1 MTFKRACSPC
11 LFLCLAALASH
22 ASAQNTAA
30 PASGGYTDST
40 GFATAGDFSGSYL
53 FGNDGGTFFLFDKMV
68 GDGPGYP
75 DGYSRLGMR
84 IKLHDTGH
92 GHLWSSAYALITDHN
107 RVGFNLG
114 GGYRWLID
122 SNILS
127 LHGWYD
133 SYETDNGFRYDQL
146 SAGIELL
153 HEELDMRVNGY
164 LPIDETENFVGV
176 TDPGTVSTFTSRGI
190 GFFGRGLDEQAL
202 KGIDAEVGTAI
213 WGVNW
218 ARVYGGG
225 YWYEGQD
232 VSFGGARG
240 RVETAISPDLSLN
253 FIVQNDSEFDTN
265 YQMAVEYRF
274 SGGLSPG
281 FFTPFHG
288 EARKYNPVRRT
299 WPVAT
304 RVTEIDT
311 IVSMLN
317 PKTGQAMTATFVDN
331 TNPGAGDGSFENP
344 FSELPS
350 DDSADLILVFAGVGG
365 TTGNITLRDEQ
376 QLLGE
381 GKLYTF
387 NDSLRGTV
395 TMPSAFASAGPR
407 PILESADP
415 NQNVITLGNWNRV
428 ANFDILGPATA
439 AIGGTNIDGFVID
452 CITGIDVT
460 DGIRIANASGPGI
473 IRNSGFAA
481 DDEGIYVSN
490 MSGNPLNLV
499 IEGGSTSSILA
510 GLNGLTSLEGNDG
523 VHVHANGADV
533 NLTMRDVIVD
543 NAANRGIT
551 LTADLGGRLNANVE
565 ETLIGNTGGIAGDGF
580 NLNVMSGGAMGVRMD
595 TVAARGNG
603 DLFVVD
609 VQNGSFIGTV
619 FTSDFSDSATGS
631 GVRMNLNNATGRLSF
646 EDLIANRNAV
656 NGIEADATGNGTDFL
671 LSVVDSRLLANM
683 GSGMHIDVMG
693 GADFRHFV
701 DSSFLTLSGG
711 SGLEYNVSGA
721 GSVYIADI
729 ITTDLSESGM
739 HAVDGHVFNGGF
751 ANVDLMNTQGELA
764 GLNGYNLLV
773 EQNADF
779 VGTVTGAQFT
789 GAADAAIDISAIDGS
804 TINLTMAQIAGQNN
818 GDYGL
823 RYLVEGGPNGGSQM
837 FLGITNAD
845 FNGNP
850 DANIVGTSRGAGS
863 VASVYLNNVT
873 ADGGGAEGLAVLT
886 AEDGGVLNQQW
897 NGGTASQGDADGV
910 VARVDGAGSQMRLG
924 FNGVNIG
931 TNFND
936 GIDAMLTNGGAGS
949 LLNIS
954 LVNSVVTQ
962 NGINGLDLSISG
974 PGARSIVTIDNT
986 PMGGNFNGDAFEFD
1000 VLNGAGLQANAFGSA
1015 THFAL
1020 NGERG
1025 WHGTVDG
1032 AGSFANLF
1040 FDGTDVV
1047 QNGMEGGLFNV
1058 TGGGQLNANF
1068 SNLQISQNFLDGVR
1082 TNVDGVGSVARFTMD
1097 QVLIQ
1102 QNGLSLVGD
1111 GFDAVATN
1119 GGQVMATLT
1128 NMNVSANRESGLR
1141 FHASTGSSMLIQMDS
1156 ITGNSNGRHGL
1167 EYHANSGSSVNL
1179 TATTSSFSGN
1189 GTAFIGNGVWGT
1201 ANGAGSLS
1209 NGVFQGVVAD
1219 NNSRMGFEFD
1229 VRGGAT
1235 LAGDIRSNA
1244 LFGNS
1249 SGSGNGINGVRF
1261 NAQDA
1266 GTMGFLLMSGPNT
1279 FDDNVAGDGINFDA
1293 VGVNMAVAQ
1302 VSGSVNNNG
1311 ADGINIRMINVD
1323 SGAIA
1328 LSGGGA
1334 GTITGNA
1341 GDGIDITTQNVNLTQ
1356 KTVNGMLIPD
1366 FEIDGFTINSN
1377 GGDPIVVNMIN
1388 TTAQD
1393 GEITGN
1399 NIVGGQDGIN
1409 VSLTGGA
1416 VNLAIDGNTIADVD
1430 RYGIAV
1436 TSGSGMHEVSIT
1448 NNTVTSS
1455 GDTNIFVDLFGT
1467 TQTRLMID
1475 DNTVIG
1481 GGTGAAMFTTGLNFT
1496 GSTANNSFFIPPDT
1510 QGAVG
1515 PDHIV
1520 EMLNGV
1526 YAVYD
1531 KTNGNLI
1538 TRTTL
1543 EQFFIDAGLPAA
1555 GGGNRFDPR
1564 LVYDPT
1570 VNRWFAVGID
1580 AGAANTIFVAVSLT
1594 DNPLDGFQGVSFVG
1608 DSVEGTRF
1616 NDYPT
1621 LGIDANGLYI
1631 ATNNF
1636 GGPTGFD
1643 TAVYSIPKADL
1654 LAAVPTAA
1662 NLTRHENLGPEF
1674 GDTMQGVINF
1684 GPADPIARF
1693 ISTEGFGGGSNI
1705 ILTELTN
1712 TTTPAAILGMPQN
1725 IPVPPYMQGPDGR
1738 QPAAPPLDNVSPRI
1752 SGNVVEVDGSIWAVH
1767 AVDGSS
1773 GNSAIRWYEIDS
1785 VTGTVLQTGLLE
1797 DPTLDFL
1804 IPSIAVNPMGAVV
1817 IGFTGTGPSQNP
1829 SSMAIYGATAGGVT
1843 SFQTP
1848 QVLRAGSSSYFED
1861 FGSGVNRW
1869 GDYSAT
1875 VVDPDD
1881 PNTFWTFQE
1890 YAAGPSTWGVQITEI
1905 NFSQQVFGGT
1915 PNDGIHVDVRENAFL
1930 GDSTINGNTVQAHGD
1945 DGIEVI
1951 VTDNAG
1957 VGDLMI
1963 NGNDVAN
1970 NGGDGIRF
1978 ENTGMNQLGSL
1989 VISGNMDV
1997 SGNVGDGIEVSINDL
2012 DPAMAPDV
2020 LVEANMV
2027 RDNMGDGIRVDI
2039 IDSSVDDVSVSLNTV
2054 ADNLGDGV
2062 VLNIDNMT
2070 GGVINADAVMVS
2082 SNSIQRNA
2090 GDGLFVNLNNLTGL
2104 RSVDMQMSTVAENL
2118 GRGVV
2123 FQINNSPIEQ
2133 FNISDN
2139 TIVNNVQDD
2148 ALLIDVT
2155 DSPIDVF
2162 TILRN
2167 QVGGAADDA
2176 IDLRLDGSPVG
2187 DLQINN
2193 NSLGMV
2199 MGMMNS
2205 GTPIDDS
2212 LPVIRAGFDASNL
2225 PANDDGSTAAVP
2237 LGFNINFFGQNFAQT
2252 FVNNNGNITFTGPL
2266 ATFTPF
2272 NLLSTATPI
2281 IAPFFADVDT
2291 RMGNIVTYGPGT
2303 VGGETAFG
2311 VNWPGVRHF
2320 SALGANDGLPENI
2333 FQLVL
2338 INRSDVGVG
2347 DFDVEFN
2354 YASILWE
2361 AGTASGSDD
2370 MGLGGS
2376 SARAGLSNGV
2386 DFALELPGSAINGAF
2401 LDSGPG
2407 ATSLVQNSLN
2417 SVNDGRYIFFFR
2429 DGALGEA
2436 APSGGSGLEMTIVN
2450 GSDIGNMEIIGNTID
2465 GNGAHGVDI
2474 TVQDSMLP
2482 TASTT
2487 IVANNT
2493 ITNHESGDGFRLINP
2508 DTNGTPFA
2516 IDFTDNTINDNGGVG
2531 LNLELNTESG
2541 GLTSTLTGNEI
2552 SGNGGIG
2559 ASFRTGGTSSLDLTF
2574 GDSAANANVLS
2585 GNTDAGI
2592 SVRTRDDSTASI
2604 AVVNTMVSGTVDGPN
2619 AALDGDGLAVN
2630 SAGNS
2635 IITSMTVG
2643 DPALQNTSFNN
2654 NAGNGIDIQL
2664 TENSRNPNILIQ
2676 NAAVNMNAGHG
2687 IGITRTGFAAL
2698 SEDLNSNGVLTPAED
2713 VNNDGLPG
2721 NAVITMSTFNGN
2733 GGNGLDVSI
2742 SGSQLPVQQLD
2753 VTSSTFNG
2761 NTIGMN
2767 YTVNND
2773 AMLLVNASNNTIN
2786 GNTSHGIQV
2795 VTNQNSAFGNVLPSG
2810 GNPNSPMAI
2819 PSTFSSNI
2827 ITGNGGNGT
2836 NFVANNASVQAIDI
2850 DDAGAVNA
2858 STGTS
2863 RTVIDGNAGNQ
2874 VQITGNGTSQQSVDL
2889 AGVSITN
2896 VNGVDTGDGVNID
2909 ANGTSTVNVDVTAGV
2924 TGASVIGAAIA
2935 DPSVPGLGGGLTA
2948 DGIAADVSGQ
2958 AILNLNVSNTRL
2970 YNNTGDGINIRNS
2983 GPNNTGNQAGGSGN
2997 RQNTQATF
3005 NNVDARLNG
3014 DQGIDVVLDGN
3025 IGGRAAQLDTDM
3037 PALISI
3043 NNSIFSSNT
3052 NEGIFFRADPG
3063 QTHGGDPF
3071 YSDLV
3076 ATFNVTN
3083 SMIQGNGA
3091 ATITDGLVMEI
3102 GTNAYVL
3109 SNISGNV
3116 FGANGLDDFHTN
3128 SFDSG
3133 PDNNAAA
3140 LDLRF
3145 QNNSGDHIRPTA
3157 IGTTIGGTF
3166 FVLDNSLTVEANNNF
3181 QMFGVPQMEVFGP
3194 DGFATNGYILR
3205 VISNHGSPTF
3215 PPVP

>member
-1 MTFKRACSPC
+1 MTFKRACFPC
-11 LFLCLAALASH
+11 LFVCLAALASN
-22 ASAQNTAA
+22 ASAQNTAT
-30 PASGGYTDST
+30 PASGGYGTDST

-53 FGNDGGTFFLFDKMV
+53 FGNDGGTYFLFDKMV

-75 DGYSRLGMR
+75 DGYTRLGMR
-84 IKLHDTGH
+84 FKLHDTGT
-92 GHLWSSAYALITDHN
+92 GHLWSSAYALITDHK
-107 RVGFNLG
+107 RVGYNLG

-153 HEELDMRVNGY
+153 HEEIDMRVNGY

-176 TDPGTVSTFTSRGI
+176 TNPGTVSTFTSRGI

-225 YWYEGQD
+225 YWYEGKD

-240 RVETAISPDLSLN
+240 RIETAISPDLSLN

-311 IVSMLN
+311 IVPLLN
-317 PKTGQAMTATFVDN
+317 PKTGQAMSATFVDN
-331 TNPGAGDGSFENP
+331 TNPDAGDGSFENP
-344 FSELPS
+344 FRELPS
-350 DDSADLILVFAGVGG
+350 ADNADLILVFAGLGG

-387 NDSLRGTV
+387 DDPLRGTV
-395 TMPSAFASAGPR
+395 TMPTAFASTGPR

-415 NQNVITLGNWNRV
+415 TQNVITLGNWNRV

-452 CITGIDVT
+452 CVTGFDVT
-460 DGIRIANASGPGI
+460 DGIRIANASGLGI

-481 DDEGIYVSN
+481 ADEGIFVSN

-499 IEGGSTSSILA
+499 IEGGSMSNLLVGLDGLA
-510 GLNGLTSLEGNDG
+510 SLGGNDG
-523 VHVHANGADV
+523 IHVQANGANV
-533 NLTMRDVIVD
+533 NLTMRDVEVD
-543 NAANRGIT
+543 NASNRGIT
-551 LTADLGGRLNANVE
+551 FTANAGARLNANVE
-565 ETLIGNTGGIAGDGF
+565 EAFIGNSGGGSGDGF
-580 NLNVMSGGAMGVRMD
+580 NLNVMSGGSMGVRME

-603 DLFVVD
+603 DLFVLD
-609 VQNGSFIGTV
+609 VQNGSFNGTV
-619 FTSDFSDSATGS
+619 ITSDFTDSVTGS

-646 EDLIANRNAV
+646 EDLVANRNAV
-656 NGIEADATGNGTDFL
+656 NGIEVDATGNGTDFL
-671 LSVVDSRLLANM
+671 LEVRNSRLLANM
-683 GSGMHIDVMG
+683 GSGMHIDVTG

-701 DSSFLTLSGG
+701 NPTFVTMSGG

-729 ITTDLSESGM
+729 FSTDFSESGL

-751 ANVDLMNTQGELA
+751 ANVDLINTPGVLA

-773 EQNADF
+773 EQDANF
-779 VGTVTGAQFT
+779 VGTVTGAQFN
-789 GAADAAIDISAIDGS
+789 GAADAAIDVSAIDGS
-804 TINLTMAQIAGQNN
+804 TINLTMSQIAGHSN

-823 RYLVEGGPNGGSQM
+823 RYLVEDNSQM
-837 FLGITNAD
+837 LLGITNAD
-845 FNGNP
+845 FNSNP
-850 DANIVGTSRGAGS
+850 DSNIVGTSRGAGS
-863 VASVYLNNVT
+863 VASVFLNNVT
-873 ADGGGAEGLAVLT
+873 ADGSGADGLVVLT

-897 NGGTASQGDADGV
+897 NIGTASQGDADGV
-910 VARVDGAGSQMRLG
+910 VARVDGSGSQMRLG
-924 FNGVNIG
+924 FNSVNIG
-931 TNFND
+931 TNSND

-949 LLNIS
+949 ILDIT
-954 LVNSVVTQ
+954 LVNSSVTQ
-962 NGINGLDLSISG
+962 NGNNGLDLSISG

-986 PMGGNFNGDAFEFD
+986 PMGGNFNGDGFEFD
-1000 VLNGAGLQANAFGSA
+1000 VTGGAGLRASAFGAA
-1015 THFAL
+1015 THFAQ

-1032 AGSFANLF
+1032 AGSFANLY
-1040 FDGTDVV
+1040 FDGTNAV
-1047 QNGMEGGLFNV
+1047 QSGMEGGLFNV

-1068 SNLQISQNFLDGVR
+1068 SNLAISQNLLDGVR
-1082 TNVDGVGSVARFTMD
+1082 TNVDGVGSIARFTMD
-1097 QVLIQ
+1097 QVNIQ

-1111 GFDAVATN
+1111 GFEAVATN

-1128 NMNVSANRESGLR
+1128 NMTVGSNRESGLR

-1156 ITGNSNGRHGL
+1156 IVGNTNGRHGL
-1167 EYHANSGSSVNL
+1167 EYHANTGSSINL
-1179 TATTSSFSGN
+1179 GATSSSFSGN

-1201 ANGAGSLS
+1201 ADGVGSLS

-1219 NNSRMGFEFD
+1219 NNNRMGFEFD

-1235 LAGDIRSNA
+1235 LAGDIRSNPT
-1244 LFGNS
+1244 FGNS

-1261 NAQDA
+1261 NAQDP
-1266 GTMGFLLMSGPNT
+1266 GTMGVLLMSGPNT

-1293 VGVNMAVAQ
+1293 VNVNMAVAQ
-1302 VSGSVNNNG
+1302 VTGSVNNNG

-1328 LSGGGA
+1328 LSGEGS

-1356 KTVNGMLIPD
+1356 KTVNGILIPD

-1377 GGDPIVVNMIN
+1377 GGDPIVVSMIN

-1416 VNLAIDGNTIADVD
+1416 VNLGIDGNTIADVD

-1448 NNTVTSS
+1448 NNNVTSS

-1467 TQTRLMID
+1467 TQTRLMIN

-1481 GGTGAAMFTTGLNFT
+1481 GGTGAAMFTTGLNFA
-1496 GSTANNSFFIPPDT
+1496 GSTANNSIFIPPDT

-1531 KTNGNLI
+1531 KATGNLL
-1538 TRTTL
+1538 TRITL
-1543 EQFFIDAGLPAA
+1543 EQFFIDAGLPTAA
-1555 GGGNRFDPR
+1555 GGFRFDPR

-1570 VNRWFAVGID
+1570 VDRWFAVGID
-1580 AGAANTIFVAVSLT
+1580 GGTPNEIFIAVSIT

-1608 DSVEGTRF
+1608 DSIDGTRF

-1631 ATNNF
+1631 GTNNF
-1636 GGPTGFD
+1636 FGPTGFD
-1643 TAVYSIPKADL
+1643 TSIYSIPKADL
-1654 LAAVPTAA
+1654 LAAMPTVA

-1684 GPADPIARF
+1684 GPADPIANF
-1693 ISTEGFGGGSNI
+1693 ISTEGFGGGSNL

-1712 TTTPAAILGMPQN
+1712 TATPAAVLGTPQD
-1725 IPVPPYMQGPDGR
+1725 IPVPPYLPGPGGR
-1738 QPAAPPLDNVSPRI
+1738 QPGAPPLDNVSPRI
-1752 SGNVVEVDGSIWAVH
+1752 SGNVVEVNGSIWAVH
-1767 AVDGSS
+1767 AVEGSS
-1773 GNSAIRWYEIDS
+1773 GNSAIRWYEIEPG
-1785 VTGTVLQTGLLE
+1785 TGTVLQTGLLE

-1829 SSMAIYGATAGGVT
+1829 SSMAIYGSTSGGVT

-1848 QVLRAGSSSYFED
+1848 QILRAGATSYFED

-1890 YAAGPSTWGVQITEI
+1890 FAAGPSTWGIQITEI

-1930 GDSTINGNTVQAHGD
+1930 GDSTINGNTVQSHGD
-1945 DGIEVI
+1945 DGIEVV

-1957 VGDLMI
+1957 VGSLSIDNNIVINNGGEGIRFETTGGNTLGGLSVSGNSDVSGNSGTGIEVILNDLDPPMTPNIRLDGNSVTNNTGAGITLEATDSSLGTVSAIANIVQNNTGGGGIDIDIDNQTIGVVTTESINVSLNTISENAGDGIRVNLNDISGVQSFDMHMSNLLMNMGGGLSLTANSSPISMI
-1963 NGNDVAN
+1963 RTSANTIVDN
-1970 NGGDGIRF
+1970 NGGDGILIDLNDSAADLLSVTASNI
-1978 ENTGMNQLGSL
+1978 E
-1989 VISGNMDV
+1989 GN
-1997 SGNVGDGIEVSINDL
+1997 S
-2012 DPAMAPDV
+2012 
-2020 LVEANMV
+2020 
-2027 RDNMGDGIRVDI
+2027 
-2039 IDSSVDDVSVSLNTV
+2039 
-2054 ADNLGDGV
+2054 GDGV
-2062 VLNIDNMT
+2062 
-2070 GGVINADAVMVS
+2070 
-2082 SNSIQRNA
+2082 
-2090 GDGLFVNLNNLTGL
+2090 
-2104 RSVDMQMSTVAENL
+2104 
-2118 GRGVV
+2118 
-2123 FQINNSPIEQ
+2123 
-2133 FNISDN
+2133 
-2139 TIVNNVQDD
+2139 
-2148 ALLIDVT
+2148 
-2155 DSPIDVF
+2155 
-2162 TILRN
+2162 
-2167 QVGGAADDA
+2167 
-2176 IDLRLDGSPVG
+2176 DLQLDGSPVG
-2187 DLQINN
+2187 ELIIANN
-2193 NSLGMV
+2193 ATGLALP
-2199 MGMMNS
+2199 S
-2205 GTPIDDS
+2205 GTLRFDFTNLIWTTFQENQSDP
-2212 LPVIRAGFDASNL
+2212 GFDIARTIVDISPVGQEWRPDLNPFAPDRFQPMGGTDVTVGLSQVNGNAVVAGTDPLEGPGGVPLPGGGVTVGDQVLTLDFTDFNPGEQLHYDLAHSLVGDNTLQSGNTLVGSIVTAVLADGRSASGMIGNIGLDIDQFFPGTTGGISSNL
-2225 PANDDGSTAAVP
+2225 G
-2237 LGFNINFFGQNFAQT
+2237 
-2252 FVNNNGNITFTGPL
+2252 
-2266 ATFTPF
+2266 
-2272 NLLSTATPI
+2272 
-2281 IAPFFADVDT
+2281 
-2291 RMGNIVTYGPGT
+2291 
-2303 VGGETAFG
+2303 
-2311 VNWPGVRHF
+2311 
-2320 SALGANDGLPENI
+2320 
-2333 FQLVL
+2333 
-2338 INRSDVGVG
+2338 
-2347 DFDVEFN
+2347 
-2354 YASILWE
+2354 
-2361 AGTASGSDD
+2361 
-2370 MGLGGS
+2370 
-2376 SARAGLSNGV
+2376 NGV
-2386 DFALELPGSAINGAF
+2386 SITALNGSHI
-2401 LDSGPG
+2401 
-2407 ATSLVQNSLN
+2407 
-2417 SVNDGRYIFFFR
+2417 
-2429 DGALGEA
+2429 GAL
-2436 APSGGSGLEMTIVN
+2436 
-2450 GSDIGNMEIIGNTID
+2450 TID
-2465 GNGAHGVDI
+2465 GNLIDSNLNHGI
-2474 TVQDSMLP
+2474 EMIVQDSTLP
-2482 TASTT
+2482 AAGGL
-2487 IVANNT
+2487 VANNT
-2493 ITNHESGDGFRLINP
+2493 ISNHNDGDGFRLINP
-2508 DTNGTPFA
+2508 DTNGNAFE
-2516 IDFTDNTINDNGGVG
+2516 IDFIDNAITDNGSMSNGVG
-2531 LNLELNTESG
+2531 INIELNTDSG
-2541 GLTSTLTGNEI
+2541 GLTTTATGNVI

-2559 ASFRTGGTSSLDLTF
+2559 ASFRTGGTSNLDLTF

-2592 SVRTRDDSTASI
+2592 SVRTRDNSTASI
-2604 AVVNTMVSGTVDGPN
+2604 AVVNTTIGGTVNGPN

-2643 DPALQNTSFNN
+2643 DPSLQNTSFNN
-2654 NAGNGIDIQL
+2654 NAGNGIDVQL
-2664 TENSRNPNILIQ
+2664 SESSRNPNLLIQ
-2676 NAAVNMNAGHG
+2676 NVAANMNLGHG

-2698 SEDLNSNGVLTPAED
+2698 SEDLNSNGVINAGED
-2713 VNNDGLPG
+2713 VNGDGMLG
-2721 NAVITMSTFNGN
+2721 NTVITGTTANN
-2733 GGNGLDVSI
+2733 NTGNGLDVSI
-2742 SGSQLPVQQLD
+2742 SGSQLPVQQID
-2753 VTSSTFNG
+2753 VTSSMFNN

-2786 GNTSHGIQV
+2786 GNSSHGIQV
-2795 VTNQNSAFGNVLPSG
+2795 VTNQNSAFGNVLPSM
-2810 GNPNSPMAI
+2810 GNPNSPAAI

-2827 ITGNGGNGT
+2827 ITANGGNGT
-2836 NFVANNASVQAIDI
+2836 NFVANGSSVQAIDI

-2874 VQITGNGTSQQSVDL
+2874 VQITGNGTSQQRVDL

-2896 VNGVDTGDGVNID
+2896 VNGVNTGDGVNID
-2909 ANGTSTVNVDVTAGV
+2909 ANATSTMNVNITAGV
-2924 TGASVIGAAIA
+2924 TGASIIGAAIA
-2935 DPSVPGLGGGLTA
+2935 DVSVPGLGGANTA
-2948 DGIAADVSGQ
+2948 NGIAADVSGQ
-2958 AILNLNVSNTRL
+2958 AILNLNVSDTRL

-2997 RQNTQATF
+2997 RQNIQAIF

-3025 IGGRAAQLDTDM
+3025 IGGRMAQLDTDM

-3043 NNSIFSSNT
+3043 NNSIFSSNA

-3063 QTHGGDPF
+3063 QTHGGNQF
-3071 YSDLV
+3071 YADLV

-3091 ATITDGLVMEI
+3091 ASITDGLVMEI

-3157 IGTTIGGTF
+3157 FGTTVGGTF

-3181 QMFGVPQMEVFGP
+3181 QLFGVPQMEVFGP